1 MKNQFGIWKRKPAQ
15 EPNWLPSI
23 LRTESE
29 LNDRKTINII
39 FAIDLWSFSFFFYWK
54 TKFQLWSEISIK
66 YGSCMIPKYHLD
78 CPKWNRKQ

>member
-39 FAIDLWSFSFFFYWK
+39 FAIDLWSFSFFFTEK
-54 TKFQLWSEISIK
+54 QNFNSDLKFQLNTEVVWFQSTI
-66 YGSCMIPKYHLD
+66 
-78 CPKWNRKQ
+78 